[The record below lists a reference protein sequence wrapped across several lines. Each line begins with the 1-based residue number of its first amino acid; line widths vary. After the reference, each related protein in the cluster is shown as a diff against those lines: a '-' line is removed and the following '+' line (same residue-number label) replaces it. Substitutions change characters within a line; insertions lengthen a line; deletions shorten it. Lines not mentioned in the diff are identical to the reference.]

1 MNPFRELFTER
12 HTFLPVIHVHKRGK
26 VLADAD
32 FRQVLHNVDIAES
45 CGADGVFLIS
55 RGRMKNE
62 ELIELYMVARDKHPE
77 FWIGLNFLELTNE
90 RALSIVPDKTCGLW
104 CDNGGITDT
113 SVQGALAFSDVR
125 ALSEW
130 RGIYFGGVAFKQQEP
145 VHDLVGVSKRATP
158 FMDVITTS
166 GDATGIPP
174 SPQKIATIKKAAG
187 DVPVA
192 IASGMGPDN
201 VHLYPMA
208 DCFLV
213 ATKISKSEYELD
225 PKLVVAFENKLD
237 HSVYEPLMHMIA
249 S

>member
-1 MNPFRELFTER
+1 MNAFRTLFTER
-12 HTFLPVIHVHKRGK
+12 QTFLPVIHVHKRGK

-32 FRQVLHNVDIAES
+32 FRQVCHNVDIAES

-55 RGRMKNE
+55 HGRMDHE

-77 FWIGLNFLELTNE
+77 FWIGLNFLGFTNQS
-90 RALSIVPDKTCGLW
+90 ALSILPDRTCGLW
-104 CDNGGITDT
+104 SDNAGITDT
-113 SVQGALAFSDVR
+113 SVQGALAFAEKR
-125 ALSEW
+125 AMLEW
-130 RGIYFGGVAFKQQEP
+130 RGIYFGGVAFKHQEH
-145 VHDLVGVSKRATP
+145 VHDLADVATRAVP
-158 FMDVITTS
+158 LMDVITTS

-174 SPQKIATIKKAAG
+174 SPQKIAAMKIAAG
-187 DVPVA
+187 EAPVA

-213 ATKISKSEYELD
+213 ATKISKSDYELD
-225 PKLVVAFENKLD
+225 PKLVVAFENNID
-237 HSVYEPLMHMIA
+237 HSAYEPPMQRIA